1 MVCGQGS
8 TRPGDKSLEFEQELK
23 AVAGFLMLKKVWVL
37 KRVNW
42 YLKEML
48 GIWSRVFKFE
58 EVL

>member
-8 TRPGDKSLEFEQELK
+8 ARAGDKSIELKQELK

-37 KRVNW
+37 NIW

-48 GIWSRVFKFE
+48 GIWSRVIKFE